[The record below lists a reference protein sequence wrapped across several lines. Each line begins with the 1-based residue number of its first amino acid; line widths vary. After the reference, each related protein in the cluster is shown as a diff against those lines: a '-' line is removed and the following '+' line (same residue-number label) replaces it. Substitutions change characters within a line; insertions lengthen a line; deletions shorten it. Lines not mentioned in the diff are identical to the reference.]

1 MKIRIAIIFP
11 TDARSE
17 NILSY
22 CIVTITAQRFLLR
35 ADKAFT
41 RSKDEF
47 QNFGFEKVPDAKKH
61 KSGYVICMSKSLHI
75 LIHVCMTEGNKNK

>member
-11 TDARSE
+11 TDAPSE

-35 ADKAFT
+35 ADKVFT
-41 RSKDEF
+41 RSNDEF
-47 QNFGFEKVPDAKKH
+47 Q
-61 KSGYVICMSKSLHI
+61 SLHI
-75 LIHVCMTEGNKNK
+75 LMHVCMTEGKKNK